1 MTTGSTTKIISPT
14 SPMITP
20 PWTIPKTTLSLILT
34 TTAVIMVM
42 VMFKSIPR
50 PHGEIAPVKQ
60 RFITSTTTLGDILI
74 SIGASIILFTTPFG
88 VTALSST
95 AVFIDPIGD

>member
-20 PWTIPKTTLSLILT
+20 PWTIPKTMPSLILT

-42 VMFKSIPR
+42 FKSITR

-74 SIGASIILFTTPFG
+74 SIGASIIPFTTPFG
-88 VTALSST
+88 GTALSST

>member
-1 MTTGSTTKIISPT
+1 M
-14 SPMITP
+14 
-20 PWTIPKTTLSLILT
+20 
-34 TTAVIMVM
+34 A
-42 VMFKSIPR
+42 MFKSIPR

-74 SIGASIILFTTPFG
+74 SIGASIIPFTTPFG
-88 VTALSST
+88 GTALSST